1 MRAAVRRR
9 RALARHESAL
19 LHVSAHAR
27 TTAPLAAVIA
37 LLALVSGCAGSTSS
51 TPGSAGSP
59 GSPSTQATPAN
70 ATLQHVVIIME
81 ENKPSS
87 AVIGNPAA
95 PYLNGLATNYSVAA
109 NYSAVSHPSLPNYL
123 AITSGGTA
131 GISSDCN
138 PPGGSCLA
146 SVANIT
152 DEIVTTGRTW
162 KMYAESMPAPC
173 DPYNSGE
180 YAVKHNPFLYYPK
193 VTRDRAYCAAHDV
206 PYSQFGQDL
215 ATTTTLPDYSFI
227 SPNLCN
233 DMHDCPV
240 ATGDQWLA
248 REVPHILQS
257 PAFTQQN
264 SLLIVTFDEGD
275 GSTNTVACIFAG
287 PAAKR
292 GFTSATVYT
301 HYSIL
306 RTLEVAWGL
315 RSLTRNDAT
324 ATPMTAMLSGP
335 DKTAPQNT
343 PGGMLG

>member
-1 MRAAVRRR
+1 MRKRSRG
-9 RALARHESAL
+9 LADESQL
-19 LHVSAHAR
+19 LPMSAHAR
-27 TTAPLAAVIA
+27 TAAPLAAAIA
-37 LLALVSGCAGSTSS
+37 LLMLLSGCAGGSS
-51 TPGSAGSP
+51 TTPSPVGSAGPVGSP
-59 GSPSTQATPAN
+59 NSPSTEASA
-70 ATLQHVVIIME
+70 ASAALQHVVIIVE

-87 AVIGNPAA
+87 EVMGNPAA
-95 PYLNGLATNYSVAA
+95 SYLNGLARSYSVAT

-152 DEIVTTGRTW
+152 DEIVASGRTW

-173 DPYNSGE
+173 TSHNSGE

-193 VTRDRAYCAAHDV
+193 VTRDSAYCAAHDV

-248 REVPHILQS
+248 REVPRILQS
-257 PAFTQQN
+257 PAFTQQH

-292 GFTSATVYT
+292 GVTSATAYS

-315 RSLTRNDAT
+315 PALTRNDAT
-324 ATPMTAMLSGP
+324 ATPMTAMLSGV
-335 DKTAPQNT
+335 
-343 PGGMLG
+343 G

>member
-1 MRAAVRRR
+1 M
-9 RALARHESAL
+9 
-19 LHVSAHAR
+19 SAHAR
-27 TTAPLAAVIA
+27 RAAPVAASIA
-37 LLALVSGCAGSTSS
+37 LLVLLSGCAGSITS
-51 TPGSAGSP
+51 TPGSVASLGSVASS
-59 GSPSTQATPAN
+59 GSPSTESMPAS
-70 ATLQHVVIIME
+70 ATLQHVVIVME

-87 AVIGNPAA
+87 AVLGNTAA
-95 PYLNGLATNYSVAA
+95 AYLNGLATSYSVAT

-152 DEIVTTGRTW
+152 DEIVASGRTW

-173 DPYNSGE
+173 APYNSGE

-240 ATGDQWLA
+240 ATGDRWLA

-275 GSTNTVACIFAG
+275 GSNNTVACIFAG

-292 GFTSATVYT
+292 GFTSATAYSV
-301 HYSIL
+301 YSIL

-315 RSLTRNDAT
+315 PSLTRNDAT
-324 ATPMTAMLSGP
+324 ATPMTAMLTG
-335 DKTAPQNT
+335 A
-343 PGGMLG
+343 G